1 MSFVSPDQWR
11 AAGDTFEWRG
21 VRVFYRTEG
30 SGEPLLL
37 VHGFPT
43 ASWDW
48 WRVWPALA
56 ARYRVL
62 TLDMVG
68 FGFTDK
74 PRWFAY
80 SIFAQADLVEALLAR
95 EHVTHYRLLA
105 HDYGDTVAQ
114 ELLAR
119 QRSASGARIVA
130 ACLLNGGLFPETHRA
145 LLAQRLL
152 ASPLGPLLARV
163 SSYGMFASNM
173 RAIWGK
179 QPLADEEIRGMWQLA
194 SANDGMRVMPKLIGY
209 MAERRQHRERWVRP
223 LVEPPC
229 PIRLVNGLVDPISGA
244 HMVARYRDVVSAPDV
259 VELPDVGHYP
269 QLEAPDAVRDAV
281 LALFERAAA

>member
-1 MSFVSPDQWR
+1 MTFVSPDQWR

-21 VRVFYRTEG
+21 VRVFYRVEG

-48 WRVWPALA
+48 WRVWPALV

-62 TLDMVG
+62 ALDMVG

-80 SIFAQADLVEALLAR
+80 SIFAQADLFEALLAR
-95 EHVTHYRLLA
+95 ERVTHYRLLA

-119 QRSASGARIVA
+119 QRSATGARIRA

-145 LLAQRLL
+145 LLVQKLL
-152 ASPLGPLLARV
+152 ASPLGPLLARA
-163 SSYGMFASNM
+163 STYRSFAASM
-173 RAIWGK
+173 RKIWGTN
-179 QPLADEEIRGMWQLA
+179 PVTDDELHGMWQLA
-194 SANDGMRVMPKLIGY
+194 SGNDGMAVMPKLIGY
-209 MAERRQHRERWVRP
+209 MAERRHHRERWVRP

-229 PIRLVNGLVDPISGA
+229 PIRLVNGLADPISGA

-259 VELPDVGHYP
+259 IELAGIGHYP
-269 QLEAPDAVRDAV
+269 QLEAPDAVVDAV

>member
-1 MSFVSPDQWR
+1 MTFVSPDQWR

-21 VRVFYRTEG
+21 IRVFYRTEG
-30 SGEPLLL
+30 TGEPLLL

-74 PRWFAY
+74 PHWFAY
-80 SIFAQADLVEALLAR
+80 SIFAQADLFEALLAR

-130 ACLLNGGLFPETHRA
+130 ASLLNGGLFPETHRA
-145 LLAQRLL
+145 LLAQKLL
-152 ASPLGPLLARV
+152 ASPLGPLLARL
-163 SSYGMFASNM
+163 SSYRMFASNM

-179 QPLADEEIRGMWQLA
+179 QPLSDEELRGMWQLA
-194 SANDGMRVMPKLIGY
+194 SMNDGMRVMPKLIGY

-281 LALFERAAA
+281 IALFERAAA

>member
-1 MSFVSPDQWR
+1 MTFVSPDQWR

-21 VRVFYRTEG
+21 VRVFYRVEG

-62 TLDMVG
+62 ALDMVG

-80 SIFAQADLVEALLAR
+80 SIFAQADLFEALLAR
-95 EHVTHYRLLA
+95 ERVTHYRLLA

-119 QRSASGARIVA
+119 QRSATGARILA

-145 LLAQRLL
+145 LLVQKLL
-152 ASPLGPLLARV
+152 ASPLGPLLARA
-163 SSYGMFASNM
+163 STYRSFAASM
-173 RAIWGK
+173 RKIWGTH
-179 QPLADEEIRGMWQLA
+179 PVTDDELRGMWQLA
-194 SANDGMRVMPKLIGY
+194 STNDGMAVMPKLIGY
-209 MAERRQHRERWVRP
+209 MAERRHHRERWVRP

-229 PIRLVNGLVDPISGA
+229 PIRLVNGLADPISGA

-259 VELPDVGHYP
+259 IELPGIGHYP
-269 QLEAPDAVRDAV
+269 QLEAPDAVVDAV